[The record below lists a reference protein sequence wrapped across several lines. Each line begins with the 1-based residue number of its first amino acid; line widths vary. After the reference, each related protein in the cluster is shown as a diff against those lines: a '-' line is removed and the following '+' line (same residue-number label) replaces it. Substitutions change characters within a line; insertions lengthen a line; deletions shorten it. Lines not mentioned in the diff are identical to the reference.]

1 MYSYGVEAC
10 YRSFLYSISDLT
22 TFIDTMLSGECLL
35 PLSKYRQET
44 KKASPK
50 NNAPNAMQPPK
61 PTVFLCIHHSHLF
74 HQTSILISPSAIM
87 LFHPRALRFRL
98 LNLLLLR
105 SWCLL
110 GVSSFLF
117 LNCRLAS
124 LNLSL
129 FSCYHICI
137 AVNPHL
143 ISSKR

>member
-10 YRSFLYSISDLT
+10 YCSFLYSISDLT

-44 KKASPK
+44 EKASPK
-50 NNAPNAMQPPK
+50 NNAPNAMQPPN
-61 PTVFLCIHHSHLF
+61 PQFFMHTSLPSF

-87 LFHPRALRFRL
+87 LFHPRDLRFRL

-110 GVSSFLF
+110 GVRSFLF
-117 LNCRLAS
+117 LNRRLAS
-124 LNLSL
+124 RNLSL